1 MSYENKHV
9 LRDGRIVL
17 YTRNNRPT
25 FHVRFKIEGNKGYI
39 IKSTKRN
46 TLAEA
51 VRVAEDLYDDLRYKV
66 RQGLEIKPSSH
77 SLVYVY

>member
-1 MSYENKHV
+1 MSYENKHL

-25 FHVRFKIEGNKGYI
+25 FHVRLKIEGNKGYI

-51 VRVAEDLYDDLRYKV
+51 VIRSKGESLWLASSSDTTPI
-66 RQGLEIKPSSH
+66 GLQSRF
-77 SLVYVY
+77 